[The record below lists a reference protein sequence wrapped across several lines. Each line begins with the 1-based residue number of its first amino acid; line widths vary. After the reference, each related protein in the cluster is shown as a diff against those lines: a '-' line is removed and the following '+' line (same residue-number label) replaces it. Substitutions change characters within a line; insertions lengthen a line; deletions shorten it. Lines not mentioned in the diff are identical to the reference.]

1 MKPTSKYKYAVILW
15 FTIMFGFT
23 TFVMPL
29 AGWSS
34 NKIDASQIG
43 INLLLSTVLCVIVL
57 YFGTKQIK
65 KENSGNEK
73 MG

>member
-1 MKPTSKYKYAVILW
+1 MKPMAKYRIAILLW
-15 FTIMFGFT
+15 FTFVFGFT

-34 NKIDASQIG
+34 NKIDAPQIG
-43 INLLLSTVLCVIVL
+43 INLLLAVILCAVVL

-73 MG
+73 VD